1 MNTDI
6 RRWLGRSAVTL
17 VLAGGLL
24 GAVAPAG
31 SASPASDPY
40 GPFTCKQGYVWR
52 EAYTGD
58 VVCVTPDIRDQ
69 SARENQLGPSRKQPG
84 GGAYGPDTCKPG
96 YVWREAAPWDTV
108 CVPPDSRDQ
117 AKADNAAPYP
127 GWPPPREPNPVSR
140 TP

>member
-1 MNTDI
+1 MNTDM

-31 SASPASDPY
+31 SASTAGSVSGPH

-69 SARENQLGPSRKQPG
+69 SARENRLGPSRKQPG

-96 YVWREAAPWDTV
+96 YVWREAASWDTV

-117 AKADNAAPYP
+117 AKADNAAA
-127 GWPPPREPNPVSR
+127 VSR
-140 TP
+140 LASTP

>member
-1 MNTDI
+1 MSTDI

-31 SASPASDPY
+31 SASTAGDY

-69 SARENQLGPSRKQPG
+69 SARENRLGPSRKQPG
-84 GGAYGPDTCKPG
+84 GGAYGPDTCRAG
-96 YVWREAAPWDTV
+96 YVWREAAPWDVV
-108 CVPPDSRDQ
+108 CVPPASRDQ
-117 AKADNAAPYP
+117 ARADNAAA
-127 GWPPPREPNPVSR
+127 VSR
-140 TP
+140 LASTG